1 MYVYNM
7 SNIAI
12 PFSQIQTVAAIADNL
27 DELGKSDSAEYL
39 RNELDHQIK
48 LCLVDVMKV
57 QTL

>member
-1 MYVYNM
+1 MYITY

-12 PFSQIQTVAAIADNL
+12 PLTQIQTVAAIADNL

>member
-1 MYVYNM
+1 M